1 MNKRQDDNLLSTI
14 YKFVRDILALSD
26 GIDKEELTSNIRKD
40 IAFRGHSIWILI
52 CSIFIASLGLNT
64 NSGAVIIG
72 AMLISPLMGP
82 ILGTGLA
89 IAINDL
95 ELLKRSLKNFGV
107 MVVVSL
113 ITSVIYFSI
122 TPISAADS
130 EILGRTKP
138 TILDALIA
146 VFGGVAGIIGNTRK
160 EKSNVIPGVAIA
172 TALMPPLCTAGY
184 GMAIGRWDFFLGAFY
199 LFFMNAVLICIATY
213 VIIRLLGYGRIEQ
226 VDAKQEKRVNWYIS
240 IFVALVLVPSGWL
253 FIDVVKES
261 WFKARASEFIS
272 DNFAKGTIIN
282 RNLEFDGKEALIELF
297 VVGDIEEEKSI
308 RKSLAK
314 YNLSNTK
321 LVIHELGSAD
331 IQEIITKENQTK
343 QKVLQ
348 DLYQQSEYTV
358 RLRDTEI
365 DSLNRFI
372 RTQRIINDP
381 AKLQQELFALY
392 ENLTAFSLTN
402 AIEVKK
408 EGETLVI
415 PVATV
420 KWDGT
425 LNYQQMLTQEEKM
438 TNWIQVRYDL
448 DTLKLVR
455 Y

>member
-1 MNKRQDDNLLSTI
+1 
-14 YKFVRDILALSD
+14 
-26 GIDKEELTSNIRKD
+26 
-40 IAFRGHSIWILI
+40 
-52 CSIFIASLGLNT
+52 
-64 NSGAVIIG
+64 
-72 AMLISPLMGP
+72 
-82 ILGTGLA
+82 
-89 IAINDL
+89 
-95 ELLKRSLKNFGV
+95 SLKNFGV

-146 VFGGVAGIIGNTRK
+146 LFGGVAGIIGNTRK

-213 VIIRLLGYGRIEQ
+213 VIIRLLGYGRIKQ
-226 VDAKQEKRVNWYIS
+226 VDTKQEKRVNWYIS

-282 RNLEFDGKEALIELF
+282 QILEFDGKESLIELF
-297 VVGDIEEEKSI
+297 VVGEIEEEKSI
-308 RKSLAK
+308 RRSLAK
-314 YNLSNTK
+314 YNLSSTK

-331 IQEIITKENQTK
+331 IQEFITKENQTK

-381 AKLQQELFALY
+381 TQLQKELFALY
-392 ENLTAFSLTN
+392 QNLTAFSLTN

-408 EGETLVI
+408 EGETLII

-425 LNYQQMLTQEEKM
+425 LNYQQMLIQEEKM
-438 TNWIQVRYDL
+438 ATWIRVRYDL